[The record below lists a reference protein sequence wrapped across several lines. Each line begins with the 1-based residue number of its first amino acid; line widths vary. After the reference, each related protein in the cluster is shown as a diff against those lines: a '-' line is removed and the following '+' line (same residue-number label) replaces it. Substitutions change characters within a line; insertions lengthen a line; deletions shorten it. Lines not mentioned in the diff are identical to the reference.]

1 MDWSLVWDPFL
12 CFSHQK
18 IQIVCKSSQV
28 CNSQEPR
35 RKGLWGGCVQR
46 AAQEFRTISRL
57 SRSQATRCESL
68 RVCSVFTAV
77 VRTSASSLCKLEPIS
92 QKLIIC
98 IDILREERLLER
110 GSQCIKEW
118 CRLSVCATG
127 QSPRPL
133 HQKCQEKRGPTKAC
147 PHIQTS
153 LPFLPWIEETI
164 LFENKE

>member
-118 CRLSVCATG
+118 GRLSVCATG

-133 HQKCQEKRGPTKAC
+133 HQKCQEKCEPTKAC
-147 PHIQTS
+147 PHILTS
-153 LPFLPWIEETI
+153 LPLIPWLEETI

>member
-1 MDWSLVWDPFL
+1 M
-12 CFSHQK
+12 
-18 IQIVCKSSQV
+18 
-28 CNSQEPR
+28 
-35 RKGLWGGCVQR
+35 QR
-46 AAQEFRTISRL
+46 AAQDHIYLPRRL

-92 QKLIIC
+92 LKLIIC

-118 CRLSVCATG
+118 GRLSVCATG

-133 HQKCQEKRGPTKAC
+133 HQKCQEKCEPTKAG
-147 PHIQTS
+147 PHILTS
-153 LPFLPWIEETI
+153 LPFIPWLEETL
-164 LFENKE
+164 LFGNKEENS